1 MIGCNL
7 SNGHVTECVFL
18 LYLSPAV
25 ECPINRMDVGM
36 DFQSV
41 ILVREGWNYEQ
52 FVTLRGFT
60 HNYCRAALTSF
71 SF

>member
-1 MIGCNL
+1 MDTSL
-7 SNGHVTECVFL
+7 SVFFL
-18 LYLSPAV
+18 FLSPAV

-36 DFQSV
+36 DFQPV
-41 ILVREGWNYEQ
+41 ILVREGWIYEPLQ

-60 HNYCRAALTSF
+60 HNYCRAALTTF